1 LYPPQLVA
9 ATVVVF
15 INSPSERARLVPVK
29 IRPDVSATLAAS
41 REDEM
46 RLKIGYA

>member
-9 ATVVVF
+9 ATV

-29 IRPDVSATLAAS
+29 IRADVSATLAAS